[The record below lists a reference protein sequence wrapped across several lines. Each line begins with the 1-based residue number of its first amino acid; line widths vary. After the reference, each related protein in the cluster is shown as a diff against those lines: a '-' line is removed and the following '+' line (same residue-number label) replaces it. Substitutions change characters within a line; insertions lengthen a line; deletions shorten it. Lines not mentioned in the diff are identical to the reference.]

1 MRYATQA
8 GHTCRVVR
16 FGRSEL
22 RENST
27 ACHRRRTRFRRDP
40 TMPMTCT
47 GQESQSEALHACLTA
62 STPCAA
68 CAEAVAYLCGF
79 HDVGELVLR
88 VLQRCA
94 HLNNAADNLIHLF
107 PSSHPM

>member
-1 MRYATQA
+1 
-8 GHTCRVVR
+8 
-16 FGRSEL
+16 
-22 RENST
+22 
-27 ACHRRRTRFRRDP
+27 
-40 TMPMTCT
+40 MPMTCT